1 MFLVF
6 SCNSQNQKKADN
18 TKNNTIKPK
27 TNIVVH
33 KEYDDQGNLI
43 SVDSSYT
50 YVYSNIKNDSILQKK
65 LFNNFKSEIGKESE
79 EMNELF
85 MDSFFKDEL
94 FKMND
99 FYTDDFFE
107 KNLLREKE
115 QMNNFIKKL
124 DSIKNH
130 FYKEKSEKFK

>member
-1 MFLVF
+1 
-6 SCNSQNQKKADN
+6 
-18 TKNNTIKPK
+18 
-27 TNIVVH
+27 
-33 KEYDDQGNLI
+33 
-43 SVDSSYT
+43 
-50 YVYSNIKNDSILQKK
+50 
-65 LFNNFKSEIGKESE
+65 
-79 EMNELF
+79 MNELF